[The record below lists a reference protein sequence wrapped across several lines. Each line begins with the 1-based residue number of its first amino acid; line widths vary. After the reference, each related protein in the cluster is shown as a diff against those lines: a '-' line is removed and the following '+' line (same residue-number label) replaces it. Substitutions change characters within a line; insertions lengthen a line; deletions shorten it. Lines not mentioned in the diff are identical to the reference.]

1 MKSEKNSPLGDEI
14 EDEEFGRSS
23 RSGRG
28 RQEQPG
34 RGGRSGRKRHS
45 QKRSKASGKGAY
57 ATRLSNP
64 DYMRQIGSKAPQA
77 VAVVCSYGNGRG
89 VKNLLRYV
97 GRVGKKKEIELEDD
111 AGCSYKGQEGLDG
124 LYDDWE
130 QFFDEGKS
138 YTNKQG
144 QVSRSRHAAHI
155 ILSAS
160 CELTDHNVNLVSQA
174 ARDTART
181 VFADNGYDYAIGLH
195 QDSKHPHAHLIVR
208 CNPRA
213 KGLHNKLR
221 LNRKDLFKLR
231 TVFAQNLSE
240 WGLEH
245 KATFRADEPEC
256 IHDFLAG
263 KTARLKSKKENWF
276 KHALKSVRKQVDLL
290 EKADKQFRKAHKCA
304 VSAKQKYDYLQK
316 VKEAL
321 EIVRTDIREKTV
333 SKSQERL
340 DSMSL
345 VRSFER
351 KLAKRYFDKAK
362 VREGFLGLM
371 KGMNDHLQI
380 YNASSSSED
389 KLKAINSF
397 FGKQRKRSP
406 AEIKRDELEKVFESI
421 EAAKKMI
428 RKRKDMSRPERKE
441 LRKMLAAFEKKVVK
455 MGNAA
460 GVRSPGRWA

>member
-23 RSGRG
+23 RPGRG
-28 RQEQPG
+28 RQEQA
-34 RGGRSGRKRHS
+34 GRSGGTRKQRS
-45 QKRSKASGKGAY
+45 QRRSYTSGKGGVY
-57 ATRLSNP
+57 ATRLANP
-64 DYMRQIGSKAPQA
+64 NYVRQIGSKVPQA
-77 VAVVCSYGNGRG
+77 VAVVCSYGHGKG
-89 VKNLLRYV
+89 VKNLLTYV
-97 GRVGKKKEIELEDD
+97 GRVGKNKEIELEDEM
-111 AGCSYKGQEGLDG
+111 GRSYSGQERLDQ
-124 LYDDWE
+124 LYDNWSTY
-130 QFFDEGKS
+130 FDEGKS
-138 YTNKQG
+138 YTTKQG
-144 QVSRSRHAAHI
+144 QISRSRHAAHI

-160 CELTDHNVNLVSQA
+160 CELTDHNVNLVVQA

-181 VFADNGYDYAIGLH
+181 VFMDNGYDYAIGLH

-208 CNPRA
+208 CNPKA

-221 LNRKDLFKLR
+221 LNPNDLFKLR

-245 KATFRADEPEC
+245 KATLRADEPEC

-263 KTARLKSKKENWF
+263 KTARLKSKKDNWY
-276 KHALKSVRKQVDLL
+276 KHALQNVHEQVDLL
-290 EKADKQFRKAHKCA
+290 EKADKQFGKAHKAA

-316 VKEAL
+316 VKKAL
-321 EIVRTDIREKTV
+321 ELIRTDIREKTV
-333 SKSQERL
+333 PKSKERL

-351 KLAKRYFDKAK
+351 KLAKRYFDKSK

-371 KGMNDHLQI
+371 KGMNEQLQI
-380 YNASSSSED
+380 YDASSSSDE

-397 FGKQRKRSP
+397 FGKHKKRSP
-406 AEIKRDELEKVFESI
+406 AEIKQEKLERIFESI
-421 EAAKKMI
+421 EAAKKII

-441 LRKMLAAFEKKVVK
+441 LRKMLADFEKQVVK
-455 MGNAA
+455 MGKAV
-460 GVRSPGRWA
+460 GLKRSGRWA